1 MCRAVPGQRVLQAE
15 GRASAKALERPALC
29 IFEEKDHYGHS
40 MVGKGE
46 IDRRQ
51 SQYDRQGSGNEGA
64 LGAHC
69 QGLGFDAKGMES
81 L

>member
-1 MCRAVPGQRVLQAE
+1 MCRAVPRQKVLQAE
-15 GRASAKALERPALC
+15 GRASAKALGRTALC

-40 MVGKGE
+40 MVGNGKS
-46 IDRRQ
+46 DRRWG
-51 SQYDRQGSGNEGA
+51 QYDRQGSGNVGA

-69 QGLGFDAKGMES
+69 QGLGFDAKGMKS